1 ICRIGTTFKEFTR
14 CLPASRV
21 ETNWAWRS
29 TSRGF
34 ITPKRD
40 KRGNDSTI
48 SVVMRGRSRRTSRI
62 ARRVGSESAFHPG
75 SRLSSLPAISRT
87 PLLAVLSDSFQHVT
101 PSGPQTLSVLRIDH
115 PDCPMP
121 QGDSAASSYRFN
133 FDFQMIVSRIGH
145 EQRATQFQQ
154 GRRLDHLHEA
164 PQMSDSLSSI
174 PIPPPSRFR
183 LKQQLQGLAIGRGVA
198 FPEAVEERRECLL
211 RRGFDV
217 YMLLNV
223 ER

>member
-21 ETNWAWRS
+21 ETSWAWRS
-29 TSRGF
+29 TSRCF

-40 KRGNDSTI
+40 KCGNDSTI

-62 ARRVGSESAFHPG
+62 ARRVGSESAFHTG

-101 PSGPQTLSVLRIDH
+101 PSGPQTLPVLRIDH
-115 PDCPMP
+115 PY
-121 QGDSAASSYRFN
+121 GAVGEGAWGGSRYRVN
-133 FDFQMIVSRIGH
+133 FDLQMIGGGIGH

-183 LKQQLQGLAIGRGVA
+183 LK
-198 FPEAVEERRECLL
+198 
-211 RRGFDV
+211 
-217 YMLLNV
+217 
-223 ER
+223 